1 MLLTGATGF
10 VGSFI
15 AEDLISKGYEVF
27 VTLRKSS
34 DLSWINHLALN
45 KILLDLNSPTA
56 IQKTLEDNNISLI
69 VHNAGLTR
77 HSDESELNKVNADI
91 LGNFITAIDKLSY
104 KIEKLIFISSLAAYG
119 SAEHQPNDIVD
130 RKSKPHPLT
139 AYGRSKLLAE
149 SNLHGRNIPY
159 LILRP
164 TAVYGPREKDLLTL
178 YKTLNKGFDI
188 SIASGQKLSF
198 IYVKDL
204 SKIIVNSLEFDLKQK
219 EYFVSDG
226 ELYDSKYLSELIA
239 NNLGKRPI
247 KISLSKIIIKLVC
260 QINDVLGKLFRF
272 HPLLN
277 SDKYN
282 EITAKSWNCYSKD
295 LWDELNIQPQYLL
308 KDGVK
313 ETVEW
318 YKLNKW
324 L

>member
-1 MLLTGATGF
+1 VLLTGATGF

-15 AEDLISKGYEVF
+15 AEDLISMGYEVF
-27 VTLRKSS
+27 ATIRKNS
-34 DLSWINHLALN
+34 DLSWIHHLDLN
-45 KILLDLNSPTA
+45 KIYLDLNSPSA
-56 IQKTLEDNNISLI
+56 IQKILEDNKISLI

-77 HSDESELNKVNADI
+77 HSDESELNKVNAEI
-91 LGNFITAIDKLSY
+91 LKNFVTAIDQLSF
-104 KIEKLIFISSLAAYG
+104 KIDKLIFISSLAAYG
-119 SAEHQPNDIVD
+119 SAEHKPNHIVE
-130 RKSKPHPLT
+130 RESKPQPLT

-149 SNLHGRNIPY
+149 SNLQGQNIPY

-204 SKIIVNSLEFDLKQK
+204 SEIIVKSLEFDLKQK

-226 ELYDSKYLSELIA
+226 ELYDSKYFSELIS

-247 KISLSKIIIKLVC
+247 KISLPKIIIKFVC
-260 QINDVLGKLFRF
+260 QINDILGKLFGF

-282 EITAKSWNCYSKD
+282 EIAAKSWNCYSKD
-295 LWDELNIQPQYLL
+295 LWDELNLKPRYLL

-313 ETVEW
+313 EAVEW